1 VYGDSIPLYPELFVS
16 ENCSAAFRG
25 VRITYVQVYKS
36 NTQGICGNL
45 LRLHDG
51 SDRPDSP
58 AFTFTFVRDP
68 MAHFVSGFSE
78 ISYHARRS
86 QRAFDREPFRGKPG
100 VPHCRQFSQRNAS
113 AQQQATAFVGDF
125 VFGRLGPRCRHLP
138 ESRGYFWELD
148 LHAFPQVAF
157 VRSAL
162 AYRHIRGVDFVGR
175 LEELEAHRPPLRTAP
190 LLPDSRHLT
199 RIFVARTRPTGG
211 AWARCSPGGR
221 RTRRASGW
229 GGSSRTQSRSATACA
244 CARYSSS
251 RAPSRRC
258 FSLLPVT
265 SPSPF
270 RKAFFESKGP
280 DATRQISHRESNAAS
295 GTRIELRLAR

>member
-1 VYGDSIPLYPELFVS
+1 MNWPLANTHWRLARDLLQPADAGSADSTASPYSLSEWTRVVYGDSIPLYPELFVS

-113 AQQQATAFVGDF
+113 AQQAAAAQQQQLEN
-125 VFGRLGPRCRHLP
+125 RLRDMETERAA
-138 ESRGYFWELD
+138 R
-148 LHAFPQVAF
+148 AAV
-157 VRSAL
+157 L
-162 AYRHIRGVDFVGR
+162 A
-175 LEELEAHRPPLRTAP
+175 E
-190 LLPDSRHLT
+190 
-199 RIFVARTRPTGG
+199 
-211 AWARCSPGGR
+211 
-221 RTRRASGW
+221 RAERDG
-229 GGSSRTQSRSATACA
+229 GGSSQRLDALSDKLGQLSTSFDERTKQDRLTFM
-244 CARYSSS
+244 
-251 RAPSRRC
+251 PSQ
-258 FSLLPVT
+258 F
-265 SPSPF
+265 
-270 RKAFFESKGP
+270 
-280 DATRQISHRESNAAS
+280 D
-295 GTRIELRLAR
+295 